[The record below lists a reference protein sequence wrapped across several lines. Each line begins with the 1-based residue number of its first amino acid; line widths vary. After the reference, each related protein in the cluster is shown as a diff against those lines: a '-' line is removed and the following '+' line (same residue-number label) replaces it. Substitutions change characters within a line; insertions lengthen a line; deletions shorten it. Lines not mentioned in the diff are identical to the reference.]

1 MYQKKMSHCVVI
13 FFLAKSLVMVYI
25 YEYTKL
31 LDTVYY
37 IKTSLTF
44 IDIRITIQLF
54 SKFQAFTQAG

>member
-1 MYQKKMSHCVVI
+1 M
-13 FFLAKSLVMVYI
+13 LI